1 MTLTRFPNGIESMGI
16 PLPFGVVGT
25 VYFVDSNNGSDGNT
39 GKSVSKPFATIDKAM
54 GLCTDN
60 KNDVILL
67 MPGHAENV
75 AAATEFLVDKAGVT
89 IVGIGSGTRIPTF
102 TTTAAAG
109 TLSVTA
115 ANVYIKN
122 VRMTCNFTNGG
133 THAILVDAAADG
145 LTLDG
150 VQCRDT
156 VNTTEW
162 LIHVSVA
169 TTVVDLTIKNCDFIG
184 LVGGS
189 MTNSILFA
197 GTTSNTKILNNFIKA
212 DSQDSLIDH
221 DAGKATA
228 ILISGNRLVNMDTD
242 VAGYCI
248 EVEATSTGM
257 AAYNCSYYN
266 KNDAPVVVGEALAWI
281 QNYGENTPGQ
291 SAIVNPAVTAAIP

>member
-25 VYFVDSNNGSDGNT
+25 VFFVDSNNGSDGNT
-39 GKSVSKPFATIDKAM
+39 GKSSSKPLATIDKAM

-89 IVGIGSGTRIPTF
+89 IVGLGSGTRIPTF
-102 TTTAAAG
+102 STTAAAG

-115 ANVYIKN
+115 ANAYIKN
-122 VRMTCNFTNGG
+122 VRMTCNYTGGG
-133 THAILVDAAADG
+133 TQAILVDAAADG

-156 VNTTEW
+156 TNAKEW
-162 LIHVSVA
+162 LIHVSGA
-169 TTVVDLTIKNCDFIG
+169 TTVLGLTIKNCDFIG
-184 LVGGS
+184 LIAGS

-197 GTTSNTKILNNFIKA
+197 GTTSDLRLLNNHIDV
-212 DSQDSLIDH
+212 DSSDSTIDH
-221 DAGKATA
+221 DAGIATNV
-228 ILISGNRLVNMDTD
+228 LIEGNTVLNQDTTA
-242 VAGYCI
+242 AGYCI
-248 EVEATSTGM
+248 EVHASSTGHM
-257 AAYNCSYYN
+257 VKNMCSYA
-266 KNDAPVVVGEALAWI
+266 KNDAPVYLGEALFWLE
-281 QNYGENTPGQ
+281 NYGVNTAG
-291 SAIVNPAVTAAIP
+291 SSGELDPAAAAIP